1 MCQVITGTPANLVV
15 LSTLEADYGSEYE
28 NIICN
33 ITSMISTIS
42 TISTMYLGPATL

>member
-15 LSTLEADYGSEYE
+15 LSTLEADYGSEYA
-28 NIICN
+28 I
-33 ITSMISTIS
+33 SMISTIS